1 MADTEV
7 VQCTL
12 YCTLYSVHLLVQCT
26 SHRRRIYTGCYKEK
40 DEFILFFQSSCMVQ
54 NSQCDK
60 EFNKFCPPNSSDD
73 LSLLVCILYIHP
85 SSVVRVHRGQQE
97 VYRSDTK
104 HLLYSEQC
112 TQYCKQKVYSTNNS
126 NCLPMKKQLN
136 CLWSYNCLQNG
147 VHLIEIDMRYLH
159 QYMLLAAGRMNF

>member
-1 MADTEV
+1 M
-7 VQCTL
+7 
-12 YCTLYSVHLLVQCT
+12 
-26 SHRRRIYTGCYKEK
+26 
-40 DEFILFFQSSCMVQ
+40 
-54 NSQCDK
+54 
-60 EFNKFCPPNSSDD
+60 NSSYSSNRPAWCKIASATRN
-73 LSLLVCILYIHP
+73 LINSVPQTAATILAFSSVYIHP

-159 QYMLLAAGRMNF
+159 QYMLLAAGRMNFLNYTRNQHEYPFSMTSIHLMIVQDRKKCFQIKYIYNVT